1 MNSLDLYAIVEQ
13 HLGFEEEIQEL
24 YQFYKN
30 CIIKYKITSLIDIGC
45 GQGAF
50 LQSLDKSIQT
60 LGIDLSEE
68 QIKICK
74 KKNLNAQA
82 IDIKD
87 VQDKFDM
94 ASAVFDVLNYL
105 DDGSLDSFIQN
116 TSSSLNINGYFIFDI
131 NTLYGFEEIAEGS
144 LNINEDNK
152 FIAIDAIYEDNK
164 LITNINL
171 FEKNILNNTYKR
183 EENHITQYFHTD
195 TKISQILKTNGFEI
209 ISIKPFQL
217 HSDEKADKHIFIT
230 QKIK

>member
-1 MNSLDLYAIVEQ
+1 LNSLDLYAIVEQ

-30 CIIKYKITSLIDIGC
+30 CIIKHKITSLIDIGC

-105 DDGSLDSFIQN
+105 DDGSLDNFIQN
-116 TSSSLNINGYFIFDI
+116 TSSTLNINGYFIFDI
-131 NTLYGFEEIAEGS
+131 NTLYGFEEIAQGS

-171 FEKNILNNTYKR
+171 FEKNISNDSYKR

-195 TKISQILKTNGFEI
+195 TKLTQILKKHGFEI

-217 HSDEKADKHIFIT
+217 HSDEEADKHIFIT